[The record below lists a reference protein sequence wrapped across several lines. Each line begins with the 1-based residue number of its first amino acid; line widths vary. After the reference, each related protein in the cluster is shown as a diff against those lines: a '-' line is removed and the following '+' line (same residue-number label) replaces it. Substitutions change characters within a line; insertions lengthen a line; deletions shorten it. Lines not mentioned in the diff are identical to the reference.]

1 MNHVRQQNKA
11 VTTIKERET
20 RKTEIE
26 RNTHKPLM
34 SMSGGFFFFLVV
46 NDLSVEVEERWRRVR
61 DRYRDI
67 DRDKERGR
75 ERQRERER
83 ERDTE
88 VYTFFGF
95 RN

>member
-34 SMSGGFFFFLVV
+34 SMSSGFFFFLVV

-83 ERDTE
+83 ERDRGIH
-88 VYTFFGF
+88 FFWV
-95 RN
+95 